1 MKISELGSKMFR
13 ELKVY
18 KDFYI
23 DGNFES
29 YLDLENQIN
38 LESYKNN

>member
-1 MKISELGSKMFR
+1 MKISELSSEMFR

-23 DGNFES
+23 DGIFES
-29 YLDLENQIN
+29 MDLEMLIN
-38 LESYKNN
+38 LESYKLIG